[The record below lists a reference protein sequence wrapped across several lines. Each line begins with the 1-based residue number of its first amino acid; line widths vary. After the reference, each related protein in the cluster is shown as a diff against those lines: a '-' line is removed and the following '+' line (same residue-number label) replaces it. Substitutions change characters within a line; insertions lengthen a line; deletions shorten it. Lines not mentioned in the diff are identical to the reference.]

1 MKGFLEC
8 GQCLIRGDCYSK
20 YPEWKKVTAE
30 QCKEMLALLANHDTK
45 ENKSNV

>member
-8 GQCLIRGDCYSK
+8 GTCQIRGECYSK

-30 QCKEMLALLANHDTK
+30 QCKEMLATVSQ
-45 ENKSNV
+45 ENTRREQ